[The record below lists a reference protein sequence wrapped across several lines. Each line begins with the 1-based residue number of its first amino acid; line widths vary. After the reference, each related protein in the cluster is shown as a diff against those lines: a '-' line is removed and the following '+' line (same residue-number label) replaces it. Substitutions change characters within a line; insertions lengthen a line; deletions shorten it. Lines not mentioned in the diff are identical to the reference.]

1 MRCPRPSHKINLE
14 KKIYILIKHRKFT
27 KLPVIFFVSLS
38 LCTTLW
44 KAYHWFCN
52 DHTSQW
58 IVYTLKQQLTA
69 TKTKEKNHSHKKK
82 RKGIK
87 YIILLKIISEKSTI
101 ITCWKF
107 VWLGTNSYSFHLPT
121 LKTVRQVWPHATVTT
136 LCIFGFAK
144 HVTSV
149 RRERDRK
156 LFQEHWYI
164 DSTFSEIWLQTF
176 TPNLHSSNTKAP
188 PSMVMVTSR
197 KQHIQLA
204 PCSHMS

>member
-1 MRCPRPSHKINLE
+1 MNCLYTKTTTYSNKNKR
-14 KKIYILIKHRKFT
+14 KK
-27 KLPVIFFVSLS
+27 SLS
-38 LCTTLW
+38 
-44 KAYHWFCN
+44 
-52 DHTSQW
+52 Q
-58 IVYTLKQQLTA
+58 
-69 TKTKEKNHSHKKK
+69 KK

-101 ITCWKF
+101 ITCWKLN

-121 LKTVRQVWPHATVTT
+121 LKTVCQVWPHATVTT

-144 HVTSV
+144 HVTSG
-149 RRERDRK
+149 RKERDRK

-164 DSTFSEIWLQTF
+164 DSTFSELWLQTF